1 VKAIK
6 RLMKRKNAIDFRSID
21 LVDEITTIAAAA
33 VVIAGLPFYVM
44 AAVSAATASVK
55 LINEAFGSATEKQI
69 QDTLT
74 DPKK

>member
-1 VKAIK
+1 MRIN
-6 RLMKRKNAIDFRSID
+6 LNLLNQIRKLGDKTHM
-21 LVDEITTIAAAA
+21 DEIVVIVIGA
-33 VVIAGLPFYVM
+33 VVVAGLPFYVM
-44 AAVSAATASVK
+44 GATAAATSTVK

>member
-1 VKAIK
+1 MNLKKVAGE
-6 RLMKRKNAIDFRSID
+6 FFT
-21 LVDEITTIAAAA
+21 VEEIFVIVTGA
-33 VVIAGLPFYVM
+33 VIVAGLPFYVM
-44 AAVSAATASVK
+44 GATAAATSTVK

>member
-1 VKAIK
+1 
-6 RLMKRKNAIDFRSID
+6 M
-21 LVDEITTIAAAA
+21 DEVVTICVAG
-33 VVIAGLPFYVM
+33 VIVAGLPFYVM
-44 AAVSAATASVK
+44 AATSAATSTVK